1 MTVPERTRSQAQ
13 LVLDGLARLRVDGPG
28 AVERMLDPDVEMLG
42 PEPSPWDCHGRDAV
56 IRFLREF
63 EPGGTD
69 LAITESTDI
78 DDKVLLG
85 TLRTYQNGETRQS
98 YSVVSFRN
106 GRVARMRG
114 YPRRDRALQAIHEP

>member
-1 MTVPERTRSQAQ
+1 M
-13 LVLDGLARLRVDGPG
+13 LDGLVRLRVDGPG

-42 PEPSPWDCHGRDAV
+42 PEPSRWDCHGRDAV
-56 IRFLREF
+56 VRFLHEF
-63 EPGGTD
+63 DPGGTD

-85 TLRTYQNGETRQS
+85 TLRTYPNGETRQS

-106 GRVARMRG
+106 SLVARMRG
-114 YPRRDRALQAIHEP
+114 YPSRDRALQAIDEP